1 MKVFLLLI
9 TLAVFSI
16 QSRAQSSVQTLPA
29 GTYETVSKS
38 SAGKWERGD
47 LVLLDNT
54 RYRLSTS
61 GEVGE
66 YRFSVTAQKIFFTSG
81 PLKSFNARTSS
92 DKNKPVIVL
101 PTSEN
106 EQLQSE
112 VWCYFKQ

>member
-1 MKVFLLLI
+1 MKVILLLI
-9 TLAVFSI
+9 VFAFSAGKGL
-16 QSRAQSSVQTLPA
+16 AQSTVQSLPS
-29 GTYETVSKS
+29 GTYETVTKT

-101 PTSEN
+101 PLSEN
-106 EQLQSE
+106 DQLQTE